1 MLGRAAPGPRYS
13 PALGD
18 LVAVYDR
25 RARRWCRAEVLSVHP
40 RATSCYVKAAEWFAV
55 CPNSPT
61 WIRRL
66 AVVRVA

>member
-40 RATSCYVKAAEWFAV
+40 GATSVCVKADDWLAV
-55 CPNSPT
+55 CPNSPA
-61 WIRRL
+61 WVRRL